1 MSACLPKKAQVL
13 EVKHGDTM
21 VLGCTALDLAGDPV
35 SLDAITVT
43 AQMRSLDDNSLAAD
57 LEFEAVGVVAG
68 TYELWY
74 PGDGR
79 VVAPAGDYAVDIQYS
94 TPSGSRVIT
103 RSSRSFYIR
112 VLEDVTEGAEA

>member
-1 MSACLPKKAQVL
+1 MSACLPKKAKVL

-21 VLGCTALDLAGDPV
+21 VLGCTAKDLAGDVV
-35 SLDAITVT
+35 SLEDITVT
-43 AQMRSLDDNSLAAD
+43 AQMRSLDDNALAAD
-57 LEFEAVGVVAG
+57 LEYEAVDAFAG

-79 VVAPAGDYAVDIQYS
+79 VTAAPGDYKVDIQYS

-103 RSSRSFYIR
+103 KSSVDFYIR